1 MELRPPTTD
10 LLIRADHSQLVSVDI
25 QTKLGAAMPAKVLNR
40 VVSNAAL
47 LLKSAQFLDIPALV
61 SEQYP
66 SGLGETLPAI
76 SEHLPT
82 SVQRF
87 EKTCFSCVG
96 AQDFLPVLRESQR
109 PQVILTGMEAHVCVL
124 QTAMELLGHGF
135 QVYVVEDA
143 ICSRKLEN
151 YQNALLR
158 MKQCGVMVVS
168 AESVLFEWLRDAKHA
183 HFKAVQA
190 LLR

>member
-1 MELRPPTTD
+1 MEQNNPPAG
-10 LLIRADHSQLVSVDI
+10 LLIRADDSQLVIIDV
-25 QTKLGAAMPAKVLNR
+25 QTKLGAPMPTKVLNR
-40 VVSNAAL
+40 VFSNVNL
-47 LLKSAQFLDIPALV
+47 MLRSAQLLEVPVLV

-76 SEHLPT
+76 SEHFSPA
-82 SVQRF
+82 VQRF
-87 EKTCFSCVG
+87 EKTCFSCAG
-96 AQDFLPVLRESQR
+96 AEGFMPALREARRSQ
-109 PQVILTGMEAHVCVL
+109 VVLAGMEAHVCVL
-124 QTAMELLGHGF
+124 QTAMELLQQGF

-158 MKQCGVMVVS
+158 MKQCGVLVVS
-168 AESVLFEWLRDAKHA
+168 AESVLFEWLRDAKHE